1 MQSQLL
7 ESVAEY
13 LGVSSSG
20 WSPDKR
26 AGLRL
31 FFAQSGFEV
40 IPCLLRR
47 IQSPDL
53 IEVYDEVVS
62 ILHLMGRIDW
72 LEFTLQTDDCRNEWS
87 RAAVLEALNDL
98 GCDIQVLIP
107 FLKDP
112 SSMVRESVV
121 WSLGNRED
129 PDALDA
135 LRNHLNEETHPV
147 VLESLEIT
155 IAEFE
160 EVIG

>member
-1 MQSQLL
+1 MRSQIF
-7 ESVAEY
+7 ESVAEF
-13 LGVSSSG
+13 LGSSNSN
-20 WSPDKR
+20 WNSDRR

-31 FFAQSGFEV
+31 FFAQSGFEA
-40 IPCLLRR
+40 IPHLLKR
-47 IQSPDL
+47 IQDTDL
-53 IEVYDEVVS
+53 VDVHDEVVS

-72 LEFTLQTDDCRNEWS
+72 LEFILQTPDCENEWA

-98 GCDIQVLIP
+98 GCDIQILIP
-107 FLKDP
+107 FLKDS

-135 LRNHLNEETHPV
+135 LKSHLNDETHPV
-147 VLESLEIT
+147 VLESLERT

-160 EVIG
+160 EIV